1 MNKNLAA
8 GAASAAL
15 VLALTACGDSGSDQ
29 NAGATSTTAGATTS
43 ASAGQNAGEHND
55 ADVAFARG
63 MVPHHTQAIE
73 MSDMLLAKQ
82 GIDPRVVT
90 LAQQIKAAQTPEID
104 QLNAWL
110 QQWGQ
115 ASPTTSAMNMTGES
129 MPMNTGMQMPEAPP
143 QIGSTSGMGMPT
155 MPGMGEDSEQMEGMM
170 SAEDMQA
177 LGDAQGVDAAKLFLN
192 QMIEHHQGAIAMA
205 RTEVEDGQ
213 NPQAK
218 AMAQTI
224 IDTQQQEIT
233 TMEQILST
241 L

>member
-1 MNKNLAA
+1 MNKPLAL
-8 GAASAAL
+8 GAASAAM
-15 VLALTACGDSGSDQ
+15 VLALTACGDSGTDQ
-29 NAGATSTTAGATTS
+29 TAATSATVTTS
-43 ASAGQNAGEHND
+43 ASAENGASEHND
-55 ADVAFARG
+55 ADIAFAQG

-82 GIDPRVVT
+82 DIDPRVVA

-104 QLNAWL
+104 QLNTWL
-110 QQWGQ
+110 GQWGQ
-115 ASPTTSAMNMTGES
+115 AAAPTATGMNMTSES

-143 QIGSTSGMGMPT
+143 VLTSGMEMPSMPS
-155 MPGMGEDSEQMEGMM
+155 MPGMGEDSTEMEGMM
-170 SAEDMQA
+170 SAADMQA
-177 LGDAQGVDAAKLFLN
+177 LRDAQGVDAAKLFLT

-205 RTEVEDGQ
+205 QTEVDDGQ
-213 NPQAK
+213 NAQAK

-233 TMEQILST
+233 TMEQILTS